1 MPRINKNFEKNTKPA
16 GAQKSEEKKPAG
28 AHKREEKKPA
38 GAHYGQKESGTAGF
52 HYGQE
57 DEDQYSG
64 PIRECEWKL
73 AWDLYG
79 KPSTEEKK
87 LARGIWEAQ
96 GRADRALERA
106 KEAEERLQQLWRV
119 VERALPEIDHLR
131 EVIDEKEIFIKDL
144 LKHNEYLSKKAWE
157 EYDQKMALIDLND

>member
-1 MPRINKNFEKNTKPA
+1 MPRINKIIEKNTKPA
-16 GAQKSEEKKPAG
+16 GAHKSEEKKPAG
-28 AHKREEKKPA
+28 AHKHE
-38 GAHYGQKESGTAGF
+38 ESGTAGF

-64 PIRECEWKL
+64 PIRKCEWKL

-79 KPSTEEKK
+79 KPSTAEKK

-96 GRADRALERA
+96 GRADKALERA
-106 KEAEERLQQLWRV
+106 MVAEERLQQLWRV

-131 EVIDEKEIFIKDL
+131 EVIEEKEIFIKDL
-144 LKHNEYLSKKAWE
+144 LKHNDYLSKKAWE
-157 EYDQKMALIDLND
+157 EYEQKMTLIDLED

>member
-1 MPRINKNFEKNTKPA
+1 MPRINKIYEKNTKPA
-16 GAQKSEEKKPAG
+16 GAHKSEEKKPAG
-28 AHKREEKKPA
+28 AHYE
-38 GAHYGQKESGTAGF
+38 QKESGTAGF
-52 HYGQE
+52 HYGRE

-64 PIRECEWKL
+64 PIRKCEWKM
-73 AWDLYG
+73 AWDLCG
-79 KPSTEEKK
+79 DSHPPTPLEKK

-131 EVIDEKEIFIKDL
+131 EVIEEKEIFIKDL
-144 LKHNEYLSKKAWE
+144 LKHNDYLSKKAWE
-157 EYDQKMALIDLND
+157 EYDQKMALIDLDD